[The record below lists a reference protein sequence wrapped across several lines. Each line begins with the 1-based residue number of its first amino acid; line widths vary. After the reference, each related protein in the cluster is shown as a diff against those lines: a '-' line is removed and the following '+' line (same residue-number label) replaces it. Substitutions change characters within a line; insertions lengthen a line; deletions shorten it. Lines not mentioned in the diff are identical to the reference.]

1 MYAVCSFIYFWH
13 HTYLSKDVLGD
24 RTAMRHPIFL
34 TEALVFFDGGMCR
47 KKRLRFRWSVAYLIA
62 LPMTLVAIF
71 HRFKMIQKYPWLH
84 NKSKQSAAHTQ
95 QKKEHMCPAF
105 FAVPGMS
112 RCRYSLDMESQ
123 HESVW
128 RVHRSSQIP
137 TLSPFGNSFHPLH
150 DYVRMVE
157 QKHSPS
163 KSCTRI
169 SDEKLPTWG
178 FLNHP
183 GFSMK
188 GSLTIQYLMGSGW
201 PHDLES
207 FTSMMGRSRYRSPQ
221 FQVVCES
228 SKSVKC

>member
-1 MYAVCSFIYFWH
+1 M
-13 HTYLSKDVLGD
+13 KDDEGL
-24 RTAMRHPIFL
+24 
-34 TEALVFFDGGMCR
+34 
-47 KKRLRFRWSVAYLIA
+47 AYLIA

-71 HRFKMIQKYPWLH
+71 HRFRMIQKYPWLH
-84 NKSKQSAAHTQ
+84 NKSKRSAAHTHTQ

-150 DYVRMVE
+150 QYVRMVE

-201 PHDLES
+201 PHDLEP

-221 FQVVCES
+221 VQVVCES
-228 SKSVKC
+228 TKSVKCQVFPCGISSWNKVNMFGSPEEVFWLGVSLSH